1 MHEFLATY
9 HLSGLALGLF
19 TFVII
24 GVFHPLVI
32 KGEYYLGDKLC
43 TRLFCLLAI
52 LSGVASVVCD
62 DMIYQSL
69 LAVVAFS
76 SLWSI
81 GEVKQQRRRV
91 LKGWFPMNPRRKDKY
106 EPEG

>member
-1 MHEFLATY
+1 MLDFLSTY
-9 HLSGLALGLF
+9 HLSGLVLGLF

-32 KGEYYLGDKLC
+32 KGEYYLGHRIC
-43 TRLFCLLAI
+43 AWLFMMLAVI
-52 LSGVASVVCD
+52 SGVASVLCD
-62 DMIYQSL
+62 DIIFQSL

-81 GEVKQQRRRV
+81 GEVKQQRDRV
-91 LKGWFPMNPRRKDKY
+91 LRGWFPMNPRRKDEY
-106 EPEG
+106 